1 MDENKELENQSQ
13 KPEQQAET
21 YITETKEASPAAGD
35 QIPGAEQPS
44 GGAFQTGDSAAPAKK
59 PNTGMIALIA
69 VAVVLVIAIIAVLA
83 FGGLSKKPEDAVRD
97 ALSLTGDQMQAMSDQ
112 MLEEI
117 PAYKAMMPRE
127 GGRSSSFTLSVDSI
141 ESPYLGEGAGMINSI
156 AKMFS
161 ISGGAVSDPESRLV
175 ELNGQVNLMGNALVD
190 LYFQMSP
197 EQLAFNMPKF
207 SDTVLSMN
215 PQTIAADIK
224 NSPLYSPYMDD
235 ATLEQMQEMFASQ
248 FDAMAGMGSI
258 DTMKMQTEMYA
269 IMDGFLVDAVYE
281 KPQKSSGSK
290 VYTVKL
296 DGAQVQSTLVEL
308 AKYLYIDSDIANM
321 WQEEM
326 KTMMQEQIIDPLE
339 QELPPLPAT
348 LTVTVGKDGA
358 ASQVDFSLDVDAI
371 EGNDGDSRLNA
382 FNGSC
387 FFDGTTGQTVTMFI
401 DGNDGGDA
409 FTMDMN
415 VSSTYMDGVSDTNM
429 TMNMNMLDEAMSM
442 EMQMTFDKEGVC
454 DVTANIDMGSMAQVD
469 MALKGTYTEE
479 DGVDKWD
486 FPTLSIG
493 GSVTD
498 ASGVDS
504 GRNAVN
510 LKLSGE
516 SSALAQPAQ
525 PVAGTTPLFSMS
537 EAELSAE
544 MQKYNDGI
552 NGVLQ
557 EVFGTVLASG
567 MSEMSPAA

>member
-13 KPEQQAET
+13 QPEQQAET

-117 PAYKAMMPRE
+117 PAYRAMMPRE

-141 ESPYLGEGAGMINSI
+141 ESPYLGEGAGMVNSI

-224 NSPLYSPYMDD
+224 NSPLYSPYMDE

-308 AKYLYIDSDIANM
+308 AKYIYIDSDIANM

-371 EGNDGDSRLNA
+371 EGNEGDSRLNA
-382 FNGSC
+382 FSGSC

-429 TMNMNMLDEAMSM
+429 TMNMNMMDEAIGM
-442 EMQMTFDKEGVC
+442 EMQMTLDKEGVC

-498 ASGVDS
+498 TSGVDS

>member
-269 IMDGFLVDAVYE
+269 IMDGFLADAVYE

>member
-13 KPEQQAET
+13 QPEQQAET

-117 PAYKAMMPRE
+117 PAYRAMMPRE

-141 ESPYLGEGAGMINSI
+141 ESPYLGEGAGMVNSI

-224 NSPLYSPYMDD
+224 NSPLYSPYMDE

-308 AKYLYIDSDIANM
+308 AKYIYIDSDIANM

-371 EGNDGDSRLNA
+371 EGNEGDSRLNA
-382 FNGSC
+382 FSGSC

-429 TMNMNMLDEAMSM
+429 TMNMNMMDEAMSM
-442 EMQMTFDKEGVC
+442 EMQMTLDKEGVC

>member
-479 DGVDKWD
+479 NGVDKWD